1 MDQLKHFKELL
12 GSYSAD
18 TFLQENWGKTWLHL
32 DSQYTPC
39 RNTPISIEILDEYF
53 TNARL
58 RYPWVKLVKQ
68 GSEIPLKEY
77 RNERLSKVTEL
88 IDNDKLFGFL
98 DQGASLVSNSIDKS
112 FGPIGMYCRALE
124 KELSVKVWAN
134 LYVSPPNSRGFGIHQ
149 DTHDV
154 IVIQLAGKKNWHIY
168 PREENHG
175 PRKPSPD
182 DIPEAEF
189 QLKENEFLYLPKNY
203 PHMAFATDD
212 SPSIHLSL
220 GLEGLFWSDLVN
232 QFAKKVNEDPDFN
245 QRVPIPIE
253 GEKAYQHFMESFTRK
268 WKNWNE
274 KLDPTELLD
283 ELNTAVYH
291 QTNAQKENRVSDWL
305 GLNDINENSYLKKRV
320 YVAHSLE
327 TQGKEVILQ
336 FHNKK
341 LNFPFFLAPLLE
353 SLLKE
358 KPFQLKDITV
368 KQTEKE
374 KIAFAKMLIK
384 EGILTIHQD

>member
-1 MDQLKHFKELL
+1 MEKLKHFKELI
-12 GSYSAD
+12 GSYSLE

-32 DSQYTPC
+32 DRQYVPC
-39 RNTPISIEILDEYF
+39 ANSPLSIELLDEYF

-88 IDNDKLFGFL
+88 IDNDKLFSFL

-112 FGPIGMYCRALE
+112 FGPIGLYCRALE

-134 LYVSPPNSRGFGIHQ
+134 LYVSPPKSRGFGIHQ

-154 IVIQLAGKKNWHIY
+154 IVIQLAGKKNWQIY

-175 PRKPSPD
+175 PRKPGLD

-189 QLKENEFLYLPKNY
+189 ELKENELLYLPKNY
-203 PHMAFATDD
+203 PHMAFAADD
-212 SPSIHLSL
+212 GPSVHLSL
-220 GLEGLFWSDLVN
+220 GLEGLYWSDLVN
-232 QFAKKVNEDPDFN
+232 QFAKKINEDPDFN
-245 QRVPIPIE
+245 QRIPIPLE
-253 GEKAYQHFMESFTRK
+253 GEKAYQYFMESFKKK
-268 WKNWNE
+268 WKGWNE
-274 KLDPTELLD
+274 KLNPTELLN
-283 ELNTAVYH
+283 ELNTATNH
-291 QTNAQKENRVSDWL
+291 QTNAQMEGRMSDWL
-305 GLNDINENSYLKKRV
+305 GLNEIDENSYLKKRP

-327 TQGKEVILQ
+327 NQGKEVILRFQ
-336 FHNKK
+336 NKK
-341 LNFPFFLAPLLE
+341 LNFPFFIASLLE

-358 KPFQLKDITV
+358 EAFQLKNITV
-368 KQTEKE
+368 EQTEKE

-384 EGILTIHQD
+384 KGILTIHQD

>member
-1 MDQLKHFKELL
+1 MNKLTLFKDLL
-12 GSYSAD
+12 GSYSVE
-18 TFLQENWGKTWLHL
+18 TFLKKNWGKTWLHL
-32 DSQYTPC
+32 DRQYAPC
-39 RNTPISIEILDEYF
+39 ANSPLSIELLDNYF

-77 RNERLSKVTEL
+77 RNEKLSKVTEL

-112 FGPIGMYCRALE
+112 FGPIGLYCRALE

-134 LYVSPPNSRGFGIHQ
+134 LYVSPPKSRGFGIHQ

-154 IVIQLAGKKNWHIY
+154 MVIQLAGTKNWHIY

-175 PRKPSPD
+175 PRKPGPD

-189 QLKENEFLYLPKNY
+189 QLKENELLYLPKNY

-212 SPSIHLSL
+212 SPSVHLSL

-232 QFAKKVNEDPDFN
+232 QFAKKVNQDPDFS
-245 QRVPIPIE
+245 QRIPIPLE
-253 GEKAYQHFMESFTRK
+253 GEKAYQQFKECFYSK
-268 WKNWNE
+268 WKDWNE
-274 KLDPTELLD
+274 KLNPTELLN
-283 ELNTAVYH
+283 ELNTAVNH
-291 QTNAQKENRVSDWL
+291 QTNAQMEGRVSDWL
-305 GLNDINENSYLKKRV
+305 GLNEIDENSYLKKRA

-327 TQGKEVILQ
+327 NQGKEVILRFQ
-336 FHNKK
+336 NKK
-341 LNFPFFLAPLLE
+341 LNFPFFIAPLLE
-353 SLLKE
+353 ALLKE
-358 KPFQLKDITV
+358 EAFQLKKIAV
-368 KQTEKE
+368 EQTEKE
-374 KIAFAKMLIK
+374 RIAVAKMLIK
-384 EGILTIHQD
+384 KGILTIHKD